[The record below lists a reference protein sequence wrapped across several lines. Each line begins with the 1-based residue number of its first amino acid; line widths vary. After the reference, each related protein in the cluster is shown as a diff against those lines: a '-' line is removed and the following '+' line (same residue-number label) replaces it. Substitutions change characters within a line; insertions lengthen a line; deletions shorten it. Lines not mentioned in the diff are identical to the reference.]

1 MPSPEISPS
10 RHVGRRVLLAEDD
23 TELRSLLQ
31 QVLQDDGYEVTALE
45 DGLALFYHMLD
56 LIGAG
61 RQRPDVIISDVL
73 MPGIMGLDVVRYLRT
88 AGAEAPII
96 FITAF
101 PSDETRQEAERLGA
115 YAMLSKPF
123 DIDELRVTIE
133 EVLEK
138 AATQLNP
145 EGTG

>member
-1 MPSPEISPS
+1 MPSPEIRTS

-23 TELRSLLQ
+23 TELRSLLV
-31 QVLQDDGYEVTALE
+31 QVLRDDGYEVTALE
-45 DGLALFYHMLD
+45 DGLGLFYHMLD

-61 RQRPDVIISDVL
+61 QRPDVIISDVL
-73 MPGIMGLDVVRYLRT
+73 MPGLMGLDVVRYLRT
-88 AGAEAPII
+88 AGAEAPSSS
-96 FITAF
+96 FTAF
-101 PSDETRQEAERLGA
+101 PSDETRQEAQRLGA

-123 DIDELRVTIE
+123 DIDDLRETIE

-138 AATQLNP
+138 AATQVNP